1 MLKQRINRDWM
12 FQKEGA
18 DAWEKI
24 TLPHD
29 AMIMEKRDAA
39 SPNGNAGGFFP
50 GGTYLY
56 QKNIM
61 GAECYRDKCVMIE
74 FEGIYMNSKVYLNDT
89 EVGGRVY
96 GYSNF
101 YVDITEQLKIGE
113 KNTLKVVVDNSKAPN
128 SRWYSGSGIYRSV
141 NLWSG
146 EKSHILPEGVQVTT
160 VSTAPALID
169 VKTNTVN
176 AENMCI
182 RYEILEND
190 KVVATGEGD
199 TVRIEIPNG
208 KLWTA
213 EEPNLYT
220 IRTILEKD
228 GKMIDCS
235 TERFGIRNLAW
246 SAEDGLKVNGKT
258 IKLRGG
264 CVHHDHGILGACAY
278 DEAEYRRVKKLK
290 ELGYNAIRYSHNPAG
305 KNFLDACDE
314 LGMYVL
320 DESFDQWKI
329 PQSTYDYACYFDSEW
344 QQDVKALVSK
354 DYNHPCVIMYCIG
367 NEITDTGLPF
377 GATISKMLSNAFHA
391 MDQTRPITIAIN
403 SMLSVLAAKQAEK
416 KAAEEKAAKERA
428 AKGETEVKKEKMAG
442 SAEVNDIITLL
453 PKIMA
458 SITPESLEALIG
470 ECISHVDIVGYN
482 YGQNLYEGTHKL
494 APERVI
500 LSSETFPSRM
510 DSNWDMV
517 MAHDYVIGD
526 FMWTAWDYLGE
537 AGVGVPVY
545 GTTQAPFSKE
555 YPCLSAGCGSVDLT
569 GFPESQAYYSAVLW
583 GAYQKPYIGV
593 RPVNHSGE
601 EYTLGRWRLTDSIHC
616 WNWPGQEGK
625 EAEIEI
631 YSVGE
636 AVELYKNGELVGKET
651 LTSCRC
657 MFKTAYEPGVL
668 EAISFDRDG
677 NELARETL
685 ATAGNDTKLQILPE
699 KTKIKADE
707 EDIVYIPI
715 HLIDKDGIL
724 KMTTEKKINVTVEGE
739 GKLLAVGSG
748 NPETEEYFHEGAYTS
763 YHGRVLAVVQSTEK
777 SGTIKVTASSD
788 GLESVAVEIQVTG
801 E

>member
-1 MLKQRINRDWM
+1 M
-12 FQKEGA
+12 
-18 DAWEKI
+18 
-24 TLPHD
+24 
-29 AMIMEKRDAA
+29 
-39 SPNGNAGGFFP
+39 
-50 GGTYLY
+50 
-56 QKNIM
+56 
-61 GAECYRDKCVMIE
+61 
-74 FEGIYMNSKVYLNDT
+74 
-89 EVGGRVY
+89 
-96 GYSNF
+96 
-101 YVDITEQLKIGE
+101 
-113 KNTLKVVVDNSKAPN
+113 
-128 SRWYSGSGIYRSV
+128 
-141 NLWSG
+141 
-146 EKSHILPEGVQVTT
+146 
-160 VSTAPALID
+160 
-169 VKTNTVN
+169 
-176 AENMCI
+176 
-182 RYEILEND
+182 
-190 KVVATGEGD
+190 
-199 TVRIEIPNG
+199 
-208 KLWTA
+208 
-213 EEPNLYT
+213 
-220 IRTILEKD
+220 
-228 GKMIDCS
+228 
-235 TERFGIRNLAW
+235 
-246 SAEDGLKVNGKT
+246 
-258 IKLRGG
+258 
-264 CVHHDHGILGACAY
+264 
-278 DEAEYRRVKKLK
+278 
-290 ELGYNAIRYSHNPAG
+290 
-305 KNFLDACDE
+305 
-314 LGMYVL
+314 
-320 DESFDQWKI
+320 
-329 PQSTYDYACYFDSEW
+329 
-344 QQDVKALVSK
+344 
-354 DYNHPCVIMYCIG
+354 
-367 NEITDTGLPF
+367 
-377 GATISKMLSNAFHA
+377 
-391 MDQTRPITIAIN
+391 
-403 SMLSVLAAKQAEK
+403 
-416 KAAEEKAAKERA
+416 
-428 AKGETEVKKEKMAG
+428 
-442 SAEVNDIITLL
+442 
-453 PKIMA
+453 
-458 SITPESLEALIG
+458 IG

-616 WNWPGQEGK
+616 WSWPGQEGK

-699 KTKIKADE
+699 KTKIKADG